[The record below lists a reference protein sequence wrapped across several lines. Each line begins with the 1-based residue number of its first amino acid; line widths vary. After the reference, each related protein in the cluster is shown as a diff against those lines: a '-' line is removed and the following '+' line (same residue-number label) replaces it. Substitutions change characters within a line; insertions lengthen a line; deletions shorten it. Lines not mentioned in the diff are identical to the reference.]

1 MFTALHPT
9 VNLLDTSRMRIPLL
23 VVCVAVAIAS
33 SGCRGGPSGD
43 DRLAY
48 YETYDP
54 RSLDP
59 ALSTDVP
66 TGEMVSFVF
75 DGLTGFD
82 ANGRLVPGLSD
93 RWTPLQNGRRYLF
106 HLRAGVKFHN
116 GAALRAD
123 DVRRSFERV
132 LNPRSTGGRAWPLY
146 PIAGAQDYAAGKAQS
161 IRGIAVLGDTAVAFD
176 LTEPLAIFPKFLA
189 MPVAAIVPSPAP
201 ADLAAHPVGTGPWRF
216 VTWKHDDYLLFAR
229 NPDYWGGA
237 PRAESLA
244 VRIIPEP
251 LTLGAELEAG
261 RLSVAEVPFGETSRW
276 RAQHAAWL
284 QSKPELRVQYVA
296 LNTQRGALKDERVRQ
311 AINYAVN
318 VPEILQTVWSG
329 RGILARGSIPPLLAG
344 SDTARAAYRFDPAKA
359 KQLLAAAG
367 YGGGLDLQLWRTS
380 NNVALGRVAQA
391 IQANLAEVGIR
402 VEIVERDASS
412 QREAARSGKAD
423 MALLDW
429 WADYPD
435 GDNFLFP
442 LYYSGNAGVGGN
454 YAFFKDPVTDSLLL
468 RSRRTTDDA
477 TRTALYRQI
486 DERVYRAAPWLY
498 LWFPTALW
506 AMHPSVAGWEFPAIS
521 NGQRWVTVRRHP

>member
-1 MFTALHPT
+1 MLTASHPA
-9 VNLLDTSRMRIPLL
+9 VNLLDSSRMRIPLL

-161 IRGIAVLGDTAVAFD
+161 IRGIAVLGDTAIAFD
-176 LTEPLAIFPKFLA
+176 LSEPLAIFPKFLA

-201 ADLAAHPVGTGPWRF
+201 ADLAAHPIGTGPWRF
-216 VTWKHDDYLLFAR
+216 VAWQHDDYLLFAK

-237 PRAESLA
+237 PLA
-244 VRIIPEP
+244 DTLSVRIIPEP
-251 LTLGAELEAG
+251 LTQAAELEAG
-261 RLSVAEVPFGETSRW
+261 HLSAVEVPFGEGARW
-276 RAQHAAWL
+276 RAQRPAWL
-284 QSKPELRVQYVA
+284 QGKPAR
-296 LNTQRGALKDERVRQ
+296 RGMYLAPKNPRGPLTDLRVRQ
-311 AINYAVN
+311 AINHAVN
-318 VPEILQTVWSG
+318 VPEILRTVWDG
-329 RGILARGSIPPLLAG
+329 RGVVARGAIPPLLPGA
-344 SDTARAAYRFDPAKA
+344 DTARAGFGFDPAKA
-359 KQLLAAAG
+359 RQLLAAAG
-367 YGGGLDLQLWRTS
+367 YPDGFAVQLWRSSS
-380 NNVALGRVAQA
+380 NIVLGRVAQA
-391 IQANLAEVGIR
+391 VP
-402 VEIVERDASS
+402 
-412 QREAARSGKAD
+412 AD
-423 MALLDW
+423 
-429 WADYPD
+429 P
-435 GDNFLFP
+435 
-442 LYYSGNAGVGGN
+442 
-454 YAFFKDPVTDSLLL
+454 
-468 RSRRTTDDA
+468 
-477 TRTALYRQI
+477 
-486 DERVYRAAPWLY
+486 
-498 LWFPTALW
+498 
-506 AMHPSVAGWEFPAIS
+506 
-521 NGQRWVTVRRHP
+521 